1 MFESKSVGEPVM
13 SEAQRKAE
21 KQRRRQ
27 SWNDFV
33 IPRNVLEKQK
43 GLKENIGAVKLF
55 AGGIESECIRCG
67 VRSRTDP
74 VAALRSLL
82 DAHAEVREKLTQS
95 GEDRNLTLFSQ
106 LEREFAQYWEMA
118 TVLIEVGSTGQSAL
132 QSVQSSP
139 TRSRRVT
146 LASDEA
152 KAMGDMMRSASGLSN
167 DLLTLTPRKTSLPDP
182 QDMGDSGPP
191 RISPPDQWRAS
202 TGRQDL
208 SKRQLEVLRTML
220 RTPVSDPARPTLGS
234 RQSSAIST
242 VSARSAQSEILNPAA
257 AATATMRHA
266 PRPFPPV
273 RTDTERSDTSQTR
286 IRLPS
291 DESTYVIP
299 SANYPTEGAAG
310 LSRQAKRR
318 SSKAGLAGLKDFLR
332 GLRNQRS
339 TSDEK
344 STRTPSKLGLPNGLA
359 RNPSDTS
366 NATSASRHPSPP
378 ASPTSP
384 TTDTLG
390 RGEQVSYP
398 TSRSTFSALGPPSQR
413 KVRNPSPTKD
423 EAKRPSIR
431 NIFRTSSG
439 NWSELVRGDKERK
452 DKEAGKNGDPSEGRP
467 NMDDTAGSIK
477 TASSGTMRNV
487 PLANT
492 APRTAPPR
500 PSADWPGSGP
510 DTIPD
515 LGLAQA
521 DEGTRDETVRPGRKS
536 RIVGLG
542 WPDEALPPVPGTPPG
557 LPREREP
564 PTSPTSPIWAGFQKK
579 GSASPTKT
587 RQRDMKTMSDSP
599 EMISRADRILQE
611 REGGGAYSTQEKQ
624 KQKRV
629 GAGDAED
636 VVVALTPENLP
647 VLLEY
652 LRQCEGKLKEWR
664 VRAEAISGGQRG

>member
-1 MFESKSVGEPVM
+1 MRLQ
-13 SEAQRKAE
+13 A
-21 KQRRRQ
+21 
-27 SWNDFV
+27 
-33 IPRNVLEKQK
+33 
-43 GLKENIGAVKLF
+43 
-55 AGGIESECIRCG
+55 
-67 VRSRTDP
+67 RTDP

-82 DAHAEVREKLTQS
+82 DAHAEVREKVTQS
-95 GEDRNLTLFSQ
+95 GKDRDLSLFAQ

-118 TVLIEVGSTGQSAL
+118 TVLMEVGSTGQSAL
-132 QSVQSSP
+132 QSAQSSP

-152 KAMGDMMRSASGLSN
+152 KAMGNMMRSASGRSG
-167 DLLTLTPRKTSLPDP
+167 DLLALTPRKTSLPDS

-242 VSARSAQSEILNPAA
+242 VSARSAQSEMLP

-266 PRPFPPV
+266 SRLFPPV
-273 RTDTERSDTSQTR
+273 RTDTERSDASQTR

-291 DESTYVIP
+291 DESTYVVP
-299 SANYPTEGAAG
+299 SANYPTEGAGG
-310 LSRQAKRR
+310 LSRQLKRR

-332 GLRNQRS
+332 SLRNQRS

-344 STRTPSKLGLPNGLA
+344 GTRTPSKLGLPNGLA

-390 RGEQVSYP
+390 RGEQVLYP

-413 KVRNPSPTKD
+413 KVRNPSPTKG

-452 DKEAGKNGDPSEGRP
+452 EKEAGRNGDPSDEKP
-467 NMDDTAGSIK
+467 STDETTDTRKA
-477 TASSGTMRNV
+477 TLPPTMRHV
-487 PLANT
+487 PLGST

-500 PSADWPGSGP
+500 PSADWPGSGNDAMP
-510 DTIPD
+510 G
-515 LGLAQA
+515 LGLSQV
-521 DEGTRDETVRPGRKS
+521 DEGSRDETVRPSRKS

-564 PTSPTSPIWAGFQKK
+564 PTSPTSPIWAGFPKQA
-579 GSASPTKT
+579 STSPTRT
-587 RQRDMKTMSDSP
+587 RQRDTKTVPDSP
-599 EMISRADRILQE
+599 EMISANRISPGE
-611 REGGGAYSTQEKQ
+611 DGGAYRTQEKQ
-624 KQKRV
+624 KQKSGV
-629 GAGDAED
+629 TGNAED

-664 VRAEAISGGQRG
+664 VRAEAISSGQ

>member
-1 MFESKSVGEPVM
+1 M
-13 SEAQRKAE
+13 
-21 KQRRRQ
+21 
-27 SWNDFV
+27 
-33 IPRNVLEKQK
+33 
-43 GLKENIGAVKLF
+43 
-55 AGGIESECIRCG
+55 
-67 VRSRTDP
+67 
-74 VAALRSLL
+74 
-82 DAHAEVREKLTQS
+82 TQS
-95 GEDRNLTLFSQ
+95 GQDRRLSLFSQ
-106 LEREFAQYWEMA
+106 LEQEFAQYWEMA
-118 TVLIEVGSTGQSAL
+118 TVLIEVGSTGQSGLRSA
-132 QSVQSSP
+132 QSSP

-152 KAMGDMMRSASGLSN
+152 KAMGNMMRSASGRSS
-167 DLLTLTPRKTSLPDP
+167 DLLSLTPRKTSLPDP

-220 RTPVSDPARPTLGS
+220 RTPVSDPARPTLEKARS

-242 VSARSAQSEILNPAA
+242 VSARSAQSEILHPG
-257 AATATMRHA
+257 ATATMRHA
-266 PRPFPPV
+266 SRPFPPV
-273 RTDTERSDTSQTR
+273 RTDTERSDSSQTR
-286 IRLPS
+286 SRLPS
-291 DESTYVIP
+291 DESTYVVQ
-299 SANYPTEGAAG
+299 SANYPTEGTAG
-310 LSRQAKRR
+310 FSRQAKRR

-332 GLRNQRS
+332 SLRNQRS

-344 STRTPSKLGLPNGLA
+344 GTRTPSKLGLPNGLA

-384 TTDTLG
+384 ITDTVG

-423 EAKRPSIR
+423 EARRPSIR

-439 NWSELVRGDKERK
+439 NWSELARGDKERK
-452 DKEAGKNGDPSEGRP
+452 EKEAGRNGGPSDGKPGTDETT
-467 NMDDTAGSIK
+467 DTRSPTLSA
-477 TASSGTMRNV
+477 TMRHV
-487 PLANT
+487 QLAST

-500 PSADWPGSGP
+500 PSSDWPGSVN
-510 DTIPD
+510 DAMPD
-515 LGLAQA
+515 LGFSQV
-521 DEGTRDETVRPGRKS
+521 DEGSRDETVRPGRKS

-564 PTSPTSPIWAGFQKK
+564 PTSPTSPIWAGFPRQ
-579 GSASPTKT
+579 GSTSPTKT
-587 RQRDMKTMSDSP
+587 RQRDSKTVSDSP
-599 EMISRADRILQE
+599 EMISRASRVPPDGE
-611 REGGGAYSTQEKQ
+611 DGGAYRTQEKQ
-624 KQKRV
+624 KQKQKRV
-629 GAGDAED
+629 GTGDAED

-664 VRAEAISGGQRG
+664 VRAEAISSGQRD